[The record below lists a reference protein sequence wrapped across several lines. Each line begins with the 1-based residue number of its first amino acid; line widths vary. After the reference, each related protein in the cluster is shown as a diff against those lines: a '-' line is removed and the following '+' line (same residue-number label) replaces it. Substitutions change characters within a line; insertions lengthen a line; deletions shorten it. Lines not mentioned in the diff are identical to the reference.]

1 MQVLLELNIRKVLHF
16 CIGPIGAA
24 AIGFIIVPLLAW
36 FFSAEDI
43 GRFNLLQVLTSFVL
57 LSFGLGLDQAY
68 VREYHTTTDRNALL
82 KAALVPPSIVFL
94 IFICFSFFFSISQL
108 MFGIDSGYLNF
119 LVSLIFLFSLISMF
133 FTNVLVMKERGLA
146 YSVSQIVLKVVFII
160 AMVSSIFLKFETDV
174 FSLLTIHLISV
185 SIVFIVLFTNL
196 RNDLFCMFKSSLP
209 IEHTKKMLRFG
220 LPLIGAGL
228 AFWGVTAI
236 DRVFLRVMSTFEEL
250 GVYSVAVSFAGA
262 ALVFKGIFSAIWV
275 PTLYRWEAS
284 GLKPEKVGK
293 IINIVLFVTLILWS
307 LAGMFSW
314 LTDYLLPE
322 KYLDVKFLLIATMAY
337 PLLYT
342 LSEVTGVG
350 IGIKRKTLLS
360 LLAAVMSLVTNL
372 ICNYLLVP
380 SFGAAGAAVSS
391 AVSFLVF
398 FMLKTSFS
406 NAVWIRFP
414 TFKLYSTTILMVLLS
429 SIPLL
434 YKVSS
439 YYVVFMWA
447 TVFFVSLYLNK
458 DIVVFL
464 FKYLTQ
470 AYQKHKQ
477 CN

>member
-1 MQVLLELNIRKVLHF
+1 MNIKKVLHF

-24 AIGFIIVPLLAW
+24 SIGFIIVPLLTW

-43 GRFNLLQVLTSFVL
+43 GRLNLLQVLTSFVL
-57 LSFGLGLDQAY
+57 LLFGLGLDQAY
-68 VREYHTTTDRNALL
+68 VREYHTTTDKNALL
-82 KAALVPPSIVFL
+82 KAALFPPLVVFS
-94 IFICFSFFFSISQL
+94 IFICFSLFFSVSL
-108 MFGIDSGYLNF
+108 LAFGIDSGYLSV
-119 LVSLIFLFSLISMF
+119 LVCLVFLFSVYSMF
-133 FTNVLVMKERGLA
+133 LTNVLVMKERGLA
-146 YSVSQIVLKVVFII
+146 YSVSQIALKVVFIV
-160 AMVSSIFLKFETDV
+160 AMVSSIFFKVENNIV
-174 FSLLTIHLISV
+174 NLLTIHFISV
-185 SIVFIVLFTNL
+185 FFVFLILSINL
-196 RNDLFCMFKSSLP
+196 RNELVCMFQSALL
-209 IEHTKKMLRFG
+209 IEHLIKMLRFG

-236 DRVFLRVMSTFEEL
+236 DRIFLRTMSTFEEL

-284 GLKPEKVGK
+284 GLKPEKVEK
-293 IINIVLFVTLILWS
+293 IINIVLFITLILWS

-350 IGIKRKTLLS
+350 IGIQRKTSLS
-360 LLAAVMSLVTNL
+360 FLAALISLAINL
-372 ICNYLLVP
+372 VCNYLLVP
-380 SFGAAGAAVSS
+380 NFGAAGAAVSS
-391 AVSFLVF
+391 AISFLGF

-406 NAVWIRFP
+406 NATWIRFP
-414 TFKLYSTTILMVLLS
+414 TFKLYSTATLMVLLS

-439 YYVVFMWA
+439 YYVVIIWT
-447 TVFFVSLYLNK
+447 TVFFVSLYFNK
-458 DIVVFL
+458 DIVLFL

-470 AYQKHKQ
+470 AYQKHKL